1 MGREKKEKS
10 AWFLVNEQM
19 NVVVMYMHKERQER
33 ERGEDRVGIERMAQR
48 RKREK
53 ELCYVKRERG
63 TSMKDR

>member
-33 ERGEDRVGIERMAQR
+33 EREGRIGWELREWLRE
-48 RKREK
+48 EK
-53 ELCYVKRERG
+53 ERKNCV
-63 TSMKDR
+63 M